1 MAEKSFLPPLLLIT
15 MFNILLLHASLI
27 TLWSAYFAYAAYSQ
41 HGISFLP
48 TFFEILS
55 GPIAFGWGM
64 APAAASL
71 GEFLATIVFAFF
83 VAGMLV
89 LGALFG
95 KKGLHW
101 SASIA
106 WMFFGFMGTFFYAT

>member
-27 TLWSAYFAYAAYSQ
+27 TFCSVFLAYSAYNQ

-55 GPIAFGWGM
+55 GPIALGWGM
-64 APAAASL
+64 APAAASF
-71 GEFLATIVFAFF
+71 GGFLATIVFAFF

-89 LGALFG
+89 LGALFE
-95 KKGLHW
+95 KKCLHW

>member
-1 MAEKSFLPPLLLIT
+1 ML
-15 MFNILLLHASLI
+15 NILLLHISLI
-27 TLWSAYFAYAAYSQ
+27 TLWAAYFAYAAYSQ

-55 GPIAFGWGM
+55 GPIALGWGM
-64 APAAASL
+64 PPAAASL
-71 GEFLATIVFAFF
+71 GGFIATIIFAFF

-89 LGALFG
+89 LGALFE
-95 KKGLHW
+95 KKCLHW

-106 WMFFGFMGTFFYAT
+106 WMFLGFMGTFLYAT